1 MDRFPCSNCKK
12 ECLSEFVGTYFLVLI
27 GPGTIIALSIFQ
39 SLGTLTTLSII
50 ALAFGGTVGVLILL
64 LGESSAQINP
74 AVTLAHVLTRL
85 TRPGLL
91 VPFVAFQILGGLLA
105 GLTLRFAFGSSGG
118 TTSLGSTKLA
128 SGLNPTTGIVLEI
141 LGTAVLSFSALVATS
156 RIRSHKFQ
164 ALTVGTTLVS
174 LILVLG
180 DLTGASFN
188 PARSLG
194 PSVAS
199 GYFADWYVY
208 WIGPLLGGVVGA
220 LIFKLAGKWRWTSRG
235 RGELPVCLC

>member
-12 ECLSEFVGTYFLVLI
+12 ECLSEFVGTYLLILI
-27 GPGTIIALSIFQ
+27 GPGTIIALSLYQ
-39 SLGTLTTLSII
+39 SLGPLTSLSII

-74 AVTLAHVLTRL
+74 AVTLAHVLARL
-85 TRPGLL
+85 TRQGLL
-91 VPFVAFQILGGLLA
+91 IPFVVFQILGGLLA

-118 TTSLGSTKLA
+118 TTSFGSTKLA
-128 SGLNPTTGIVLEI
+128 SGLDPTTGIILEM

-156 RIRSHKFQ
+156 RIQSHKFQ
-164 ALTVGTTLVS
+164 ALTVGTTLVF
-174 LILVLG
+174 LILILG
-180 DLTGASFN
+180 SLTGASFN

-199 GYFADWYVY
+199 GYSVDWYVY
-208 WIGPLLGGVVGA
+208 WIGPLLGGAVGA
-220 LIFKLAGKWRWTSRG
+220 LIFKLAGKLGGNSRG